1 MFRVGSWLYALVAR
15 LLPSDMRESVGR
27 DLVQAFEDQCRAV
40 AREGR
45 ARALGVW
52 ARGFL
57 NLCWTVL
64 SERCLIISRHL
75 RVAASEGVLGT
86 GTIVQDVKLAI
97 RALRRA
103 PGFTVIVL
111 TTLAVA
117 IGVNTAIFSVV
128 DGVLLRPLP
137 YPDAD
142 RIVTVAAATHPAPER
157 AGEMPFS
164 DRGYWHFVN
173 NNQAFDGFGGYGAE
187 PLEYALTGDGEPMS
201 VQAGVMTPSAFAV
214 LGTLPQLGRLP
225 TDRDLQLGALPRVT
239 LLSHGLWVDRYG
251 SDPSIVGRD
260 IEVPGGKVEVI
271 GVMPEG
277 YDFPTPNLDL
287 WLPLALDP
295 ESVIFETHNI
305 SAIARLAPGVTIEA
319 GVADAERLIARFDE
333 AGYGPT
339 WFTGVFSGKAVVR
352 TLKEEVVGDARRPLL
367 ILLGAVGFVLL
378 IACSNV
384 ANLFLVRAEART
396 RESAVR
402 IALGSGRGRLVRQV
416 LAESVLL
423 AIIGG
428 AAGVVLAYLGTM
440 ALVSVGPASVP
451 RLDTIGVRGSAL
463 LYTGGVSV
471 FAGFLFGVLP
481 ALRLGSE
488 KMLDALRDGGG
499 AAIGRVRHRTRSVLV
514 VAQVALALVLLVGSG
529 LMVRSFQELR
539 AVDPGF
545 TPEGLLTFTIVLF
558 PPKYGLGEPTAQ
570 FYDELI
576 DRLEDIPG
584 VASAGGIS
592 ALPLTGGEERY
603 ATRIDEFPPA
613 DDEFPPVFPFW
624 RVTRGYFETM
634 GIPVVEGRSFTADD
648 HNARLGS
655 LIVSQS
661 LKDLY
666 WPEVSALGRRIQ
678 ASGWPAQ
685 SVGVVGDVHAA
696 GLGFPA
702 EPHIYKP
709 MLDAEGGDV
718 RRMTMVVRSDAD
730 PLSLVPAVR
739 DAIATIDPD
748 LPISNIRSMESL
760 VADSMS
766 RTSFIMSL
774 LLLAAIV
781 SLFLG
786 SVGIYGVISYIVS
799 QRTSEICVRL
809 ALGADSGAVHTM
821 VLMEGMKL
829 AATGVVI
836 GLLAAVALGRLLTS
850 LLYGVTSFD
859 PLTLVGGSVIF
870 LAVAALASIIPAKR
884 AAGTEPA
891 AALQST

>member
-1 MFRVGSWLYALVAR
+1 MLKVGSWLYASVTR

-27 DLVQAFEDQCRAV
+27 DLVQAFEDQCRVA

-45 ARALGVW
+45 SLSLLAVW
-52 ARGFL
+52 VRGFL
-57 NLCWTVL
+57 NLSWTVL
-64 SERCLIISRHL
+64 AERSLIASAYL
-75 RVAASEGVLGT
+75 RRAGGGLGAS
-86 GTIVQDVKLAI
+86 TIVQDVRLVI
-97 RALRRA
+97 RSLLRA
-103 PGFTVIVL
+103 PGFTAIVL

-117 IGVNTAIFSVV
+117 MGANTAIFSVV
-128 DGVLLRPLP
+128 EGVLLRPLP

-142 RIVTVAAATHPAPER
+142 RIVTVATATLPSP
-157 AGEMPFS
+157 GGTGDMPFS

-173 NNQAFDGFGGYGAE
+173 NNRAFDGFGGYMAQ
-187 PLEYALTGDGEPMS
+187 PLEYALTGDGEPLP
-201 VQAGVMTPSAFAV
+201 VNAGVMTPSAFQV

-225 TDRDLQLGALPRVT
+225 TVEDATLASVT
-239 LLSHGLWVDRYG
+239 LLSHGLWVSRYG

-260 IEVPGGKVEVI
+260 IELTGRKVEVI
-271 GVMPEG
+271 GVLPEG
-277 YDFPTPNLDL
+277 YDFPTPNLDI
-287 WLPLALDP
+287 WLPLRLDP
-295 ESVIFETHNI
+295 ESVSFGVHNI
-305 SAIARLAPGVTIEA
+305 SGIARLAPGDTVEA
-319 GVADAERLIARFDE
+319 GVTDAERLVASLGE
-333 AGYGPT
+333 AGYPST
-339 WFTGVFSGKAVVR
+339 WLTSVFSGRALVR
-352 TLKEEVVGDARRPLL
+352 TLKEQVIGDARRPLL

-396 RESAVR
+396 RERAVR

-416 LAESVLL
+416 MAESVLL
-423 AIIGG
+423 ALIGG
-428 AAGVVLAYLGTM
+428 AAGILLAYVGTM
-440 ALVSVGPASVP
+440 ALVAVGPSSVP
-451 RLDTIGVRGSAL
+451 RLDGIGLSGSAL
-463 LYTGGVSV
+463 LYTGGISV
-471 FAGFLFGVLP
+471 LAGLLFGVLP
-481 ALRLGSE
+481 ALRLGPD
-488 KMLDALRDGGG
+488 KMLDALRDGGR
-499 AAIGRVRHRTRSVLV
+499 ATIGRDRHRTRSVLV

-545 TPEGLLTFTIVLF
+545 QPEGLLTFTIVLF
-558 PPKYGLGEPTAQ
+558 PPKYGFGEPTAQ

-576 DRLEDIPG
+576 DRLEDIPA
-584 VASAGGIS
+584 VASVGGIS
-592 ALPLTGGEERY
+592 ALPLTDGAERY
-603 ATRIDEFPPA
+603 ATEIYEFPPA
-613 DDEFPPVFPFW
+613 DDELPPFFPFW
-624 RVTRGYFETM
+624 RVTPGYFETM

-648 HNARLGS
+648 HNERLGS
-655 LIVSQS
+655 VIISQS
-661 LKDLY
+661 LKDRY
-666 WPEVSALGRRIQ
+666 WPQVSALGKRIQ
-678 ASGWPAQ
+678 ASGSPAR

-739 DAIATIDPD
+739 DAVATIDPD

-799 QRTSEICVRL
+799 QRTSEIGVRL
-809 ALGADSGAVHTM
+809 ALGADSKKVRRM
-821 VLMEGMKL
+821 VLVHGMKL
-829 AATGVVI
+829 AGAGVVI
-836 GLLAAVALGRLLTS
+836 GLLATAVMGRLLTS

-870 LAVAALASIIPAKR
+870 LIVAALASSIPARR
-884 AAGTEPA
+884 AACTSPA
-891 AALQST
+891 TALQST